1 MKTLKD
7 WPKGLTITQYLRVGD
22 KVDNAMYEHFLN
34 ILPPKYHYNGVLQ
47 VGGACDT
54 AKNKYGVL
62 QQTYLTFV
70 EDTENDCWVFKGEC
84 CPHEVINRNSD
95 LEPKKD
101 LSLSEVP
108 TETLLKM
115 QEEAFSDYYAEATK
129 PCGNWTPD
137 MTFPELDEATKRL
150 NEINDELA
158 RRTTSNTSLA
168 DKINQADIKKDSVL
182 REITV
187 KQAEMER

>member
-1 MKTLKD
+1 MKTLID
-7 WPKGLTITQYLRVGD
+7 WPEGLTITQYLRVGD

-84 CPHEVINRNSD
+84 CPHEVINRNPD
-95 LEPKKD
+95 LEPQNAPLRD
-101 LSLSEVP
+101 VP

-115 QEEAFSDYYAEATK
+115 QEEAFSAYYAEATK
-129 PCGNWTPD
+129 PCGDWEPGK
-137 MTFPELDEATKRL
+137 TFPELDEATKRL
-150 NEINDELA
+150 NEINDELE
-158 RRTTSNTSLA
+158 RRMADNSRLA
-168 DKINQADIKKDSVL
+168 DQIKKADAL
-182 REITV
+182 RENV
-187 KQAEMER
+187 FKNGPVQKVEKER